1 MAKDWVPGSAFFAT
15 RGASISIMVTVGLSS
30 FLSVILY
37 IDCDCSFRI
46 YTHSLYDF
54 DINRHERQILSFF
67 AFAYANCDYNTQ
79 PCFLQAGERNI
90 DIILFIIRACSR
102 ACFSRK
108 FACCGKK
115 RASNARNSD
124 KKTANRHLPFCG
136 VQ

>member
-1 MAKDWVPGSAFFAT
+1 MAIKIIMLVIFFGVMIGVGVYCRKHAT
-15 RGASISIMVTVGLSS
+15 DVNGFVLG
-30 FLSVILY
+30 
-37 IDCDCSFRI
+37 
-46 YTHSLYDF
+46 
-54 DINRHERQILSFF
+54 
-67 AFAYANCDYNTQ
+67 
-79 PCFLQAGERNI
+79 GRNI